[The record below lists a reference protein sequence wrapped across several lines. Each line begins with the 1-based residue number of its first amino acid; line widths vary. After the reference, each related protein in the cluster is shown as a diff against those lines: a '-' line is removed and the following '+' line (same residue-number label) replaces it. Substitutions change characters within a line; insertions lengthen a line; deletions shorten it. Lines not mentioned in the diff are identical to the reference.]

1 MAQFRTFTQRVTLMN
16 VALRNRSLSLAV
28 WATMALFLCV
38 TPAPIARADPASC
51 LEKVSSYVAEV
62 DHLLAREKDRITP
75 FQDLNKRYF
84 EFRDCDTDALLEAVW
99 RSPFLIHI
107 TYNPQAKKYY
117 IRFSSK
123 EVEVGF
129 AFSARDRK
137 SSTLSAGW
145 VNK

>member
-1 MAQFRTFTQRVTLMN
+1 MLKKSAVCAV
-16 VALRNRSLSLAV
+16 VA
-28 WATMALFLCV
+28 FLLCAMQV
-38 TPAPIARADPASC
+38 SMTRADPTSC
-51 LEKVSSYVAEV
+51 LEKVSSYVTEV
-62 DHLLAREKDRITP
+62 DQLLAREKDRITP
-75 FQDLNKRYF
+75 FQDLNQRYF

-129 AFSARDRK
+129 AFSARDKK

>member
-1 MAQFRTFTQRVTLMN
+1 MTKEFGTSTQREVNAVMR
-16 VALRNRSLSLAV
+16 RNGSLAV
-28 WATMALFLCV
+28 RAAMTLLLCV
-38 TPAPIARADPASC
+38 VHASIARADPASC

-62 DHLLAREKDRITP
+62 DQLLVREKDRITP

-84 EFRDCDTDALLEAVW
+84 EFRDCDTDALLGAVW

-129 AFSARDRK
+129 AFSARDKK

>member
-1 MAQFRTFTQRVTLMN
+1 M
-16 VALRNRSLSLAV
+16 VA
-28 WATMALFLCV
+28 FLLCAMQV
-38 TPAPIARADPASC
+38 SMTRADPASC

-62 DHLLAREKDRITP
+62 DQLLAREKDRITP

-123 EVEVGF
+123 EVDVGF
-129 AFSARDRK
+129 AFSARDKK

>member
-1 MAQFRTFTQRVTLMN
+1 MLTKRTGRAM
-16 VALRNRSLSLAV
+16 LA
-28 WATMALFLCV
+28 FLLCAMQV
-38 TPAPIARADPASC
+38 SMTRADPASC

-62 DHLLAREKDRITP
+62 DQLLASEKDRITP

-84 EFRDCDTDALLEAVW
+84 EFRDCDTDAVLEVVW

-107 TYNPQAKKYY
+107 AYNPQAKKYY

-129 AFSARDRK
+129 AFSAR
-137 SSTLSAGW
+137 
-145 VNK
+145 